1 MCKSGKSIKTENVL
15 VVAYGL
21 EGMVWIQGVG
31 QGYNILSEVMRRFKN
46 WWWSYTSVYILKS
59 TQLYSLHEW

>member
-15 VVAYGL
+15 VIAYGL

-31 QGYNILSEVMRRFKN
+31 QGYNILSEVMRK
-46 WWWSYTSVYILKS
+46 V
-59 TQLYSLHEW
+59 